1 MKYADLKN
9 FLRTFKNAKI
19 NIFEIPSGAKIL
31 THGKTN
37 VRVSFFEGSYF
48 IVCTDSKNLYVTK
61 ANVGTKK
68 FRLIQEFLN
77 V

>member
-1 MKYADLKN
+1 MRYTDLKN

-31 THGKTN
+31 THGKVN
-37 VRVSFFEGSYF
+37 VRVSFFEGYCF
-48 IVCTDSKNLYVTK
+48 IICTDSKNMYITK

-68 FRLIQEFLN
+68 FRLIQDFLN